1 MKGDEE
7 WHLPPLTGDLAAVV
21 GELRGLARGGLEEE
35 REDAEEVKGL
45 KFISGKLARLFDR
58 NRKLKY
64 SYISRVLID
73 NFSSES
79 NDSRNIKRRV
89 YDAINVMVAAGL
101 FIKSGDS
108 LEKKE
113 EDSFRE
119 RVEVIKGELSNQ
131 LAALQS
137 SLAPRRKELAS
148 LTSRKQLLAQ
158 HFDRNK
164 QEPGPTQIP
173 SPIVVNPNSSSD
185 NLLILHGE
193 KRFRIA
199 LPRNRRR
206 RGGKET

>member
-1 MKGDEE
+1 
-7 WHLPPLTGDLAAVV
+7 VV

-101 FIKSGDS
+101 FSKSGDS
-108 LEKKE
+108 LEK
-113 EDSFRE
+113 R
-119 RVEVIKGELSNQ
+119 
-131 LAALQS
+131 
-137 SLAPRRKELAS
+137 
-148 LTSRKQLLAQ
+148 
-158 HFDRNK
+158 
-164 QEPGPTQIP
+164 
-173 SPIVVNPNSSSD
+173 
-185 NLLILHGE
+185 
-193 KRFRIA
+193 
-199 LPRNRRR
+199 
-206 RGGKET
+206 